1 MSNKINI
8 EWAYNTLSICTITDD
23 KQDLISL
30 LEIVQEL
37 QDPDDMSPLT
47 FYTHA
52 PIPDMLVDTLGQ
64 DDEYTIEQCV
74 KVTGCRSLYEYTMK
88 NWGCVSDASDV
99 NVVMQDDTTAT
110 YEFKTRSK
118 PPMAWL
124 KEISEQYPD
133 MMFELTSTNEFELW
147 EEFEVVYV
155 NGKEVVM
162 QYSKRQP

>member
-1 MSNKINI
+1 MSKKLNI
-8 EWAYNTLSICTITDD
+8 EWAYNTLSICTIGDE
-23 KQDLISL
+23 KQDLHTL
-30 LEIVQEL
+30 MEIIEDL

-52 PIPDMLVDTLGQ
+52 PIPDMLVETLGQ
-64 DDEYTIEQCV
+64 DDEYTLQQCV
-74 KVTGCRSLYEYTMK
+74 KVTGCKTMHEYTIK
-88 NWGCVSDASDV
+88 HWGCVTDASDV
-99 NVVMQDDTTAT
+99 NFVQPDNSNAY

-147 EEFEVVYV
+147 EEFEAVFV

-162 QYSKRQP
+162 HYSKRQP